1 MKILYFL
8 DFPYNIGGSNKVLI
22 IQAHIMQQKG
32 CEVLVVVPDDENG
45 CHSEAYGVLLR
56 QYNLNYISAQ
66 YTIAT
71 HMFEINILDV
81 IRRFDS
87 IAEIIKGFSPDIIHS
102 TQINV
107 VVELVSRS
115 LHIPHLMNVYPV
127 AKDSFDFDWLD
138 VYPHYHSAD
147 SLLFSNRWKAGL
159 KIESQCIR
167 VAYDIN
173 KFIDNRKAT
182 GVGLH
187 FFHVGVFSKIKNQM
201 EVIRLIQHCRNESI
215 DVIMTFL
222 GDYTNDYGEQCRK
235 YVNDNS
241 LEEYIIFEGFV
252 NNVEDFFADAD
263 LLIVASTVESYPGV
277 IVEGMANR
285 VPVLSTPV
293 AGVPELLIDEYNGFL
308 AKGYKE
314 EDLWSALQRY
324 LNFKEND
331 RISDII
337 DHACQTVDENHSY
350 QVVGDNLETYYQWIV
365 EHNKTT
371 DAEQI
376 GIKEIRKVFGGYLD
390 KFLNTME
397 AERYV
402 WSLYHIIQRIGSK
415 KVVIWGTGKMGTS
428 VLTCLELMGYAG
440 RVIGFADTYKQGQH
454 MGYPILSDRDR
465 IEDSEYVLLVAIGD
479 FDAKKGIKN
488 KLESYGMK
496 KHKDYYFV
504 RYGIADI

>member
-8 DFPYNIGGSNKVLI
+8 DFPWIIGGANKVLMA
-22 IQAHIMQQKG
+22 QAHIMQQRG

-45 CHSEAYGVLLR
+45 CHSGVYDILLQ
-56 QYNLNYISAQ
+56 QYTLNHISTQ

-71 HMFEINILDV
+71 HMFEINIMDAA
-81 IRRFDS
+81 RRFDS
-87 IAEIIKGFSPDIIHS
+87 ITEIIKGFSPDIVHS
-102 TQINV
+102 VQINI
-107 VVELVSRS
+107 VVELASRS
-115 LHIPHLMNVYPV
+115 LQIPHLMNVYPI
-127 AKDSFDFDWLD
+127 AKDSFDFDWLA

-167 VAYDIN
+167 VAYDLN
-173 KFIDNRKAT
+173 KCIDHRNAT
-182 GVGLH
+182 GGGLH
-187 FFHVGVFSKIKNQM
+187 FFHVGVFTKMKNQM

-215 DVIMTFL
+215 DVTMTFL
-222 GDYTNDYGEQCRK
+222 GDYSNDYGEQCRK
-235 YVNDNS
+235 YVKDNS
-241 LEEYIIFEGFV
+241 LEEYIVFEGFV
-252 NNVEDFFADAD
+252 NNVEEFLADAD

-324 LNFKEND
+324 LNLKEND

-337 DHACQTVDENHSY
+337 DHAYQTVEENHSY
-350 QVVGDNLETYYQWIV
+350 QVVGDDLETYYQWII
-365 EHNKTT
+365 EDSKAT
-371 DAEQI
+371 DIKRI
-376 GIKEIRKVFGGYLD
+376 GIKEIHKVFDGYLG
-390 KFLNTME
+390 KFVNAVG
-397 AERYV
+397 AEEYV
-402 WSLYHIIQRIGSK
+402 WSLYHIKQRIGEK
-415 KVVIWGTGKMGTS
+415 KIVIWGTGKIGTN
-428 VLTCLELMGYAG
+428 VLTCIEQIGYAD
-440 RVIGFADTYKQGQH
+440 RIIGFVDTYKQGQH
-454 MGYPILSDRDR
+454 MGYPILSGKDRT
-465 IEDSEYVLLVAIGD
+465 EGSEYVILVAIGD
-479 FDAKKGIKN
+479 LDAKKEIKN

-496 KHKDYYFV
+496 IHKDYYFV